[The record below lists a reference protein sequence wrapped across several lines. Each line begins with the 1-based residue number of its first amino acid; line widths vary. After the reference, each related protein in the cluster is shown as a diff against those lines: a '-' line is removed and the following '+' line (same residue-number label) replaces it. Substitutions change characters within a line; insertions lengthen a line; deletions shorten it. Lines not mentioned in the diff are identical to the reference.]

1 MNSVNSNLQIIFY
14 LKFSMR
20 KDVVDYSPWFP
31 TGNAKA
37 IIDFNRKYTT
47 VHFRKEKKMSECEF
61 PNSVSIGSKLD
72 QENHENSPKIARG
85 ATFSDVDRGWAF
97 VVLLSSSACMFVGAT
112 LGYGTGVVHVALL
125 EKFKKDAAFTS
136 LIGSIFFSLL
146 SLMGKQIFLGDLINL
161 YIIS

>member
-1 MNSVNSNLQIIFY
+1 MQRPSLTLIAHTQLFI
-14 LKFSMR
+14 LEK
-20 KDVVDYSPWFP
+20 K
-31 TGNAKA
+31 
-37 IIDFNRKYTT
+37 
-47 VHFRKEKKMSECEF
+47 KKMSECEF

-72 QENHENSPKIARG
+72 QENHENCPKIARG